1 MPIEPHDHKYFK
13 MNYRYKLLEASSFF
27 FLEGGGGLGG
37 AEREKRNDVAIDESL
52 TFVGLETWDKH
63 EDGMSKEQHWD
74 FCYHYINYDK

>member
-1 MPIEPHDHKYFK
+1 M
-13 MNYRYKLLEASSFF
+13 
-27 FLEGGGGLGG
+27 GG

-52 TFVGLETWDKH
+52 TFLGLETWDKH